1 MRIQTH
7 TKISV
12 YTTRMAINKFKKSH
26 EETLDFP
33 EVVAEDGV
41 NVGLIRPVEE
51 QPRRGIQPL
60 VPEHYLQLPAV
71 LGIRDMLVRIR
82 IPGFVSLTNESES
95 GSDSFLQ

>member
-1 MRIQTH
+1 
-7 TKISV
+7 V
-12 YTTRMAINKFKKSH
+12 YADPNIYKNYLYTQREWPLINIKFH

-60 VPEHYLQLPAV
+60 VPEH
-71 LGIRDMLVRIR
+71 
-82 IPGFVSLTNESES
+82 
-95 GSDSFLQ
+95 